1 MPFLSA
7 YPRAGQIALLCE
19 GDLVGYEAT
28 LFQKWTDQELG
39 TAPLVDIWPCGTATS
54 MHGISDAIGR
64 VRPVLAIEDRD
75 FRSANE
81 SRDDCARKKKD
92 REGRDIRVIAWS
104 TWNRCEIE
112 NYLLEPDVLL
122 PVFRDAFGCDDRDII
137 DAADEILPSLVLFQ
151 ASQYAMYQAR
161 SQWLSA
167 DPAAVL
173 LFGPTSRPRWDDSA
187 HTIVSPDE
195 NAFRSGLEEK
205 SKAWTEQMQVIEC
218 KAVAD
223 FESKFDLWK
232 NCRWQDGF
240 WRTDWAGKEI
250 LHWLRIA
257 MTSRFGWPVDADLD
271 KRQTLSWELN
281 RNKREA
287 QDRPIESALRPR
299 MIDQFL
305 LQLPSLPKEIRDEFD
320 GISTAIKT
328 YQL

>member
-137 DAADEILPSLVLFQ
+137 DAADEI
-151 ASQYAMYQAR
+151 
-161 SQWLSA
+161 
-167 DPAAVL
+167 
-173 LFGPTSRPRWDDSA
+173 
-187 HTIVSPDE
+187 
-195 NAFRSGLEEK
+195 
-205 SKAWTEQMQVIEC
+205 
-218 KAVAD
+218 
-223 FESKFDLWK
+223 
-232 NCRWQDGF
+232 
-240 WRTDWAGKEI
+240 
-250 LHWLRIA
+250 
-257 MTSRFGWPVDADLD
+257 
-271 KRQTLSWELN
+271 
-281 RNKREA
+281 
-287 QDRPIESALRPR
+287 
-299 MIDQFL
+299 
-305 LQLPSLPKEIRDEFD
+305 
-320 GISTAIKT
+320 
-328 YQL
+328 